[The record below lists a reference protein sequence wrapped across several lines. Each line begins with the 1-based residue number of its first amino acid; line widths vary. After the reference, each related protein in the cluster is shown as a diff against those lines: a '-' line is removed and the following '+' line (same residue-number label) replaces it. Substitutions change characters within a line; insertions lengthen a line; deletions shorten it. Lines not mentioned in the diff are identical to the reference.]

1 MNNNYK
7 WETVGKCKF
16 YTDGTTC
23 TDIEVM
29 DDAKEISFI
38 YPKIIISRERCQK
51 VFSNIETLLIG
62 RNVISIVIPNKM
74 FPNVKRVQ
82 SKSSN
87 FLDGKYLI
95 ERAGRKL
102 LNAFGQS
109 EDAEIDFTR
118 FRRIGNYAFEGCK
131 AKVAAGIYEMRI
143 LAIQDAAFVG
153 SGFLDKPF
161 IGGIKCLGPFII
173 DIDETADEIILP
185 KSDVYFCVP
194 KIQKKCVRVPNI
206 NVFATVRKS
215 PKKVIIEDENIR
227 YDDDLMY
234 KLSNKYIEELESRVS
249 RYKTV
254 DGIGNYAFEG
264 CKAKSAAGLDEMRIA
279 MVQEAAFVNS
289 GFLDQP
295 FVGGIKCL
303 GPFIIDID
311 ETADEI
317 VLPKSDVS
325 FCVKKRPK
333 KAVRVPNLNAV
344 AALRVLPKKVIIE
357 DEKINYDDALL
368 YKLYSQDIEEIESH
382 ISRYK
387 TVDGIVY
394 SADMKTLILCPQGK
408 TGEVIIPD
416 GVVRIRKS
424 AFSNSKIKKVIFPD
438 TMQTIGDEAFYAC
451 EKLKEIDFGH
461 GITRIGENGNQH
473 MFSGCA
479 FKKITFPPQI
489 KEIGISAFS
498 LCRELEEVIFNEG
511 LEVIQKEAFQNCQN
525 LLEINLPASIKKV
538 GMDAFVCNA
547 RRDKIQDMNIN
558 MTTIPE
564 GLALAIIRPGNI
576 HRTRCINVHID
587 NQDGIFNFVL
597 PCSIS
602 ATASVYGAYSNIV
615 NVFNQMAYRGHDKK
629 LWNLKCLETAYLH
642 ASYPRYVYVVAYK
655 TYRKTKNKY
664 TKEFLYH
671 WYLYLCW
678 EVCLREMCWW
688 HISL

>member
-109 EDAEIDFTR
+109 EDTEIDFTR

-194 KIQKKCVRVPNI
+194 KIQKKCVRVSNI
-206 NVFATVRKS
+206 NVFAAMGKS

-234 KLSNKYIEELESRVS
+234 KLSNRYIEELESRVS

-254 DGIGNYAFEG
+254 DGI
-264 CKAKSAAGLDEMRIA
+264 L
-279 MVQEAAFVNS
+279 
-289 GFLDQP
+289 
-295 FVGGIKCL
+295 
-303 GPFIIDID
+303 
-311 ETADEI
+311 
-317 VLPKSDVS
+317 
-325 FCVKKRPK
+325 
-333 KAVRVPNLNAV
+333 
-344 AALRVLPKKVIIE
+344 
-357 DEKINYDDALL
+357 
-368 YKLYSQDIEEIESH
+368 
-382 ISRYK
+382 
-387 TVDGIVY
+387 Y
-394 SADMKTLILCPQGK
+394 SADMKTLILCPAGK
-408 TGEVIIPD
+408 TGEVTIPD
-416 GVVRIRKS
+416 GVERIRKQ
-424 AFSNSKIKKVIFPD
+424 AFFGSKISKVVFPD
-438 TMQTIGDEAFYAC
+438 SLVRLQNEAFYGC
-451 EKLKEIDFGH
+451 ENLKEIDFGN
-461 GITRIGENGNQH
+461 GIEQIGGAENKH
-473 MFSGCA
+473 IFSGCPVE
-479 FKKITFPPQI
+479 KLIFPPQV
-489 KEIGISAFS
+489 KEIGISAFYS
-498 LCRELEEVIFNEG
+498 CGELKEIIFEEG
-511 LEVIQKEAFQNCQN
+511 LKYIREGAFKNCPKLTEV
-525 LLEINLPASIKKV
+525 NLPESIKNV
-538 GMDAFVCNA
+538 GLDAFVCEIA
-547 RRDKIQDMNIN
+547 REKIQDININ
-558 MTTIPE
+558 LTTIPK
-564 GLALAIIRPGNI
+564 GLGRAIIHPGSMQ
-576 HRTRCINVHID
+576 TPRCVNVHVPNKNETFD
-587 NQDGIFNFVL
+587 FVI
-597 PCSIS
+597 PDCVS
-602 ATASVYGAYSNIV
+602 ATTNGYSEIVTGFNLMASDPEYCKKFHHLKWLNTAFMYASNSR
-615 NVFNQMAYRGHDKK
+615 FK
-629 LWNLKCLETAYLH
+629 
-642 ASYPRYVYVVAYK
+642 YVCAYK
-655 TYRKTKNKY
+655 TYKRTKNELA
-664 TKEFLYH
+664 KEYLIDYQKMAADAIALELTEKDFVDFLRLEFINLGYDEDIVKRLQEQN
-671 WYLYLCW
+671 WTAALAYMLN
-678 EVCLREMCWW
+678 EEKEKDSTGNTFV
-688 HISL
+688 I

>member
-206 NVFATVRKS
+206 NVFAAMRKS

-234 KLSNKYIEELESRVS
+234 KLSNRYIEELESRVS

-254 DGIGNYAFEG
+254 DGI
-264 CKAKSAAGLDEMRIA
+264 L
-279 MVQEAAFVNS
+279 
-289 GFLDQP
+289 
-295 FVGGIKCL
+295 
-303 GPFIIDID
+303 
-311 ETADEI
+311 
-317 VLPKSDVS
+317 
-325 FCVKKRPK
+325 
-333 KAVRVPNLNAV
+333 
-344 AALRVLPKKVIIE
+344 
-357 DEKINYDDALL
+357 
-368 YKLYSQDIEEIESH
+368 
-382 ISRYK
+382 
-387 TVDGIVY
+387 Y
-394 SADMKTLILCPQGK
+394 SADMKTLILCPAGK
-408 TGEVIIPD
+408 TGEVTIPD
-416 GVVRIRKS
+416 GVERIRKQ
-424 AFSNSKIKKVIFPD
+424 AFFGSKISKVVFPD
-438 TMQTIGDEAFYAC
+438 SLVRLQNEAFYGC
-451 EKLKEIDFGH
+451 ENLKEIDFGN
-461 GITRIGENGNQH
+461 GIEQIGGAENKH
-473 MFSGCA
+473 IFSGCPVE
-479 FKKITFPPQI
+479 KLIFPPQV
-489 KEIGISAFS
+489 KEIGISAFYS
-498 LCRELEEVIFNEG
+498 CGELKEIIFEEG
-511 LEVIQKEAFQNCQN
+511 LKYIREGAFKNCPKLTEV
-525 LLEINLPASIKKV
+525 NLPESIKNV
-538 GMDAFVCNA
+538 GLDAFVCEIA
-547 RRDKIQDMNIN
+547 REKIQDININ
-558 MTTIPE
+558 LTTIPK
-564 GLALAIIRPGNI
+564 GLGRAIIHPGSMQ
-576 HRTRCINVHID
+576 TPRCVNVHID
-587 NQDGIFNFVL
+587 NRNGIFDFVL
-597 PCSIS
+597 PCSV
-602 ATASVYGAYSNIV
+602 SVIVGARTNIII
-615 NVFNQMAYRGHDKK
+615 NQMADCKYAKK
-629 LWNLKCLETAYLH
+629 LSGLRYLETAYMN
-642 ASYPRYVYVVAYK
+642 ASNSMYKYAVAYK
-655 TYRKTKNKY
+655 TYKKAKNKC
-664 TKEFLYH
+664 TKEFLLDNQKHVAKAIILEMEEKDFADFVKFDFINLKYD
-671 WYLYLCW
+671 
-678 EVCLREMCWW
+678 EDIVKCLEERNWTAALAYMLKEGKGRPEDALV
-688 HISL
+688 I

>member
-206 NVFATVRKS
+206 NVFAAMGKS

-234 KLSNKYIEELESRVS
+234 KLSNRYIEELESRVS

-254 DGIGNYAFEG
+254 DGI
-264 CKAKSAAGLDEMRIA
+264 L
-279 MVQEAAFVNS
+279 
-289 GFLDQP
+289 
-295 FVGGIKCL
+295 
-303 GPFIIDID
+303 
-311 ETADEI
+311 
-317 VLPKSDVS
+317 
-325 FCVKKRPK
+325 
-333 KAVRVPNLNAV
+333 
-344 AALRVLPKKVIIE
+344 
-357 DEKINYDDALL
+357 
-368 YKLYSQDIEEIESH
+368 
-382 ISRYK
+382 
-387 TVDGIVY
+387 Y
-394 SADMKTLILCPQGK
+394 SADMKTLILCPAGK
-408 TGEVIIPD
+408 TGEVTIPD
-416 GVVRIRKS
+416 GVERIRKQ
-424 AFSNSKIKKVIFPD
+424 AFFGSKISKVVFPD
-438 TMQTIGDEAFYAC
+438 SLVRLQNEAFYGC
-451 EKLKEIDFGH
+451 ENLKEIDFGN
-461 GITRIGENGNQH
+461 GIEQIGGAENKH
-473 MFSGCA
+473 IFSGCPVE
-479 FKKITFPPQI
+479 KLIFPPQV
-489 KEIGISAFS
+489 KEIGISAFYS
-498 LCRELEEVIFNEG
+498 CGELKEIIFEEG
-511 LEVIQKEAFQNCQN
+511 LKYIREGAFKNCPKLTEV
-525 LLEINLPASIKKV
+525 NLPESIKNI
-538 GMDAFVCNA
+538 GLDAFVCEIA
-547 RRDKIQDMNIN
+547 REKIQDININ
-558 MTTIPE
+558 LTTIPK
-564 GLALAIIRPGNI
+564 GLGRAIIHPGSMQ
-576 HRTRCINVHID
+576 TPRCVNVHVPNKNETFD
-587 NQDGIFNFVL
+587 FVI
-597 PCSIS
+597 PDCVS
-602 ATASVYGAYSNIV
+602 ATTNGYSEIVTGFNLMASDPEYCKKFHHLKWLNTAFMYASNSR
-615 NVFNQMAYRGHDKK
+615 FK
-629 LWNLKCLETAYLH
+629 
-642 ASYPRYVYVVAYK
+642 YVCAYK
-655 TYRKTKNKY
+655 TYKRTKNELA
-664 TKEFLYH
+664 KEYLIDYQKMAADAIALELTEKDFVDFLRLEFINLGYDEDIVKRLQEQN
-671 WYLYLCW
+671 WTAALAYMLN
-678 EVCLREMCWW
+678 EEKEKDSTGNTFV
-688 HISL
+688 I

>member
-206 NVFATVRKS
+206 NVFAAMGKS

-234 KLSNKYIEELESRVS
+234 KLSNRYIEELESRVS

-254 DGIGNYAFEG
+254 DGI
-264 CKAKSAAGLDEMRIA
+264 L
-279 MVQEAAFVNS
+279 
-289 GFLDQP
+289 
-295 FVGGIKCL
+295 
-303 GPFIIDID
+303 
-311 ETADEI
+311 
-317 VLPKSDVS
+317 
-325 FCVKKRPK
+325 
-333 KAVRVPNLNAV
+333 
-344 AALRVLPKKVIIE
+344 
-357 DEKINYDDALL
+357 
-368 YKLYSQDIEEIESH
+368 
-382 ISRYK
+382 
-387 TVDGIVY
+387 Y
-394 SADMKTLILCPQGK
+394 SADMKTLILCPAGK
-408 TGEVIIPD
+408 TGEVTIPD
-416 GVVRIRKS
+416 GVERIRKQ
-424 AFSNSKIKKVIFPD
+424 AFFGSKISKVVFPD
-438 TMQTIGDEAFYAC
+438 SLVRLQNEAFYGC
-451 EKLKEIDFGH
+451 ENLKEIDFGN
-461 GITRIGENGNQH
+461 GIEQIGGAENKH
-473 MFSGCA
+473 IFSGCPVE
-479 FKKITFPPQI
+479 KLIFPPQV
-489 KEIGISAFS
+489 KEIGISAFYS
-498 LCRELEEVIFNEG
+498 CGELKEIIFEEG
-511 LEVIQKEAFQNCQN
+511 LKYIREGAFKNCPKLTEV
-525 LLEINLPASIKKV
+525 NLPESIKNV
-538 GMDAFVCNA
+538 GLDAFVCEIA
-547 RRDKIQDMNIN
+547 REKIQDININ
-558 MTTIPE
+558 LTTIPK
-564 GLALAIIRPGNI
+564 GLGRAIIHSGSMQTP
-576 HRTRCINVHID
+576 RCVNVHVPNKNETFD
-587 NQDGIFNFVL
+587 FVI
-597 PCSIS
+597 PDCVS
-602 ATASVYGAYSNIV
+602 ATTNGYSEIVTGFNLMASDPEYCKKFHHLKWLNTAFMYASNSR
-615 NVFNQMAYRGHDKK
+615 FK
-629 LWNLKCLETAYLH
+629 
-642 ASYPRYVYVVAYK
+642 YVCAYK
-655 TYRKTKNKY
+655 TYKRTKNELA
-664 TKEFLYH
+664 KEYLIDYQKMAADAIALELTEKDFVDFLRLEFINLGYDEDIVKRLQEQN
-671 WYLYLCW
+671 WTAALAYMLN
-678 EVCLREMCWW
+678 EEKEKDSTGNTFV
-688 HISL
+688 I

>member
-206 NVFATVRKS
+206 NVFAAMRKS

-234 KLSNKYIEELESRVS
+234 KLSNRYIEELESRVS

-254 DGIGNYAFEG
+254 DGI
-264 CKAKSAAGLDEMRIA
+264 L
-279 MVQEAAFVNS
+279 
-289 GFLDQP
+289 
-295 FVGGIKCL
+295 
-303 GPFIIDID
+303 
-311 ETADEI
+311 
-317 VLPKSDVS
+317 
-325 FCVKKRPK
+325 
-333 KAVRVPNLNAV
+333 
-344 AALRVLPKKVIIE
+344 
-357 DEKINYDDALL
+357 
-368 YKLYSQDIEEIESH
+368 
-382 ISRYK
+382 
-387 TVDGIVY
+387 Y
-394 SADMKTLILCPQGK
+394 SADMKTLILCPAGK
-408 TGEVIIPD
+408 TGEVTIPD
-416 GVVRIRKS
+416 GVERIRKQ
-424 AFSNSKIKKVIFPD
+424 AFFGSKISKVVFPD
-438 TMQTIGDEAFYAC
+438 SLVRLQNEAFYGC
-451 EKLKEIDFGH
+451 ENLKEIDFGN
-461 GITRIGENGNQH
+461 GIEQIGGAENKH
-473 MFSGCA
+473 IFSGCPVE
-479 FKKITFPPQI
+479 KLIFPPQV
-489 KEIGISAFS
+489 KEIGISAFYS
-498 LCRELEEVIFNEG
+498 CGELKEIIFEEG
-511 LEVIQKEAFQNCQN
+511 LKYIREGAFKNCPKLTEV
-525 LLEINLPASIKKV
+525 NLPESIKNV
-538 GMDAFVCNA
+538 GLDAFVCEIA
-547 RRDKIQDMNIN
+547 REKIQDININ
-558 MTTIPE
+558 LTTIPK
-564 GLALAIIRPGNI
+564 GLGRAIIHPGSMQ
-576 HRTRCINVHID
+576 TPRCVNVHVPNKNETFD
-587 NQDGIFNFVL
+587 FVI
-597 PCSIS
+597 PDCVS
-602 ATASVYGAYSNIV
+602 ATTNGYSEIVIGFNLMASDPEYCKKFHHLKWLNTAFMYASNSR
-615 NVFNQMAYRGHDKK
+615 FK
-629 LWNLKCLETAYLH
+629 
-642 ASYPRYVYVVAYK
+642 YVCAYK
-655 TYRKTKNKY
+655 TYKRTKNELA
-664 TKEFLYH
+664 KEYLIDYQKMAADAIALELTEKDFVDFLRLEFINLGYDEDIVKRLQEQN
-671 WYLYLCW
+671 WTAALAYMLN
-678 EVCLREMCWW
+678 EEKEKDSTGNTFV
-688 HISL
+688 I

>member
-95 ERAGRKL
+95 KRAGRKL

-206 NVFATVRKS
+206 NVFAAMGKS

-234 KLSNKYIEELESRVS
+234 KLSNRYIEELESRVS

-254 DGIGNYAFEG
+254 DGI
-264 CKAKSAAGLDEMRIA
+264 L
-279 MVQEAAFVNS
+279 
-289 GFLDQP
+289 
-295 FVGGIKCL
+295 
-303 GPFIIDID
+303 
-311 ETADEI
+311 
-317 VLPKSDVS
+317 
-325 FCVKKRPK
+325 
-333 KAVRVPNLNAV
+333 
-344 AALRVLPKKVIIE
+344 
-357 DEKINYDDALL
+357 
-368 YKLYSQDIEEIESH
+368 
-382 ISRYK
+382 
-387 TVDGIVY
+387 Y
-394 SADMKTLILCPQGK
+394 SADMKTLILCPAGK
-408 TGEVIIPD
+408 TGEVTIPD
-416 GVVRIRKS
+416 GVERIRKQ
-424 AFSNSKIKKVIFPD
+424 AFFGSKISKVVFPD
-438 TMQTIGDEAFYAC
+438 SLVRLQNEAFYGC
-451 EKLKEIDFGH
+451 ENLKEIDFGN
-461 GITRIGENGNQH
+461 GIEQIGGAENKH
-473 MFSGCA
+473 IFSGCPVE
-479 FKKITFPPQI
+479 KLIFPPQV
-489 KEIGISAFS
+489 KEIGISAFYS
-498 LCRELEEVIFNEG
+498 CGELKEIIFEEG
-511 LEVIQKEAFQNCQN
+511 LKYIREGAFKNCPKLTEV
-525 LLEINLPASIKKV
+525 NLPESIKNV
-538 GMDAFVCNA
+538 GLDAFVCEIA
-547 RRDKIQDMNIN
+547 REKIQDININ
-558 MTTIPE
+558 LTTIPK
-564 GLALAIIRPGNI
+564 GLGRAIIHPGSMQ
-576 HRTRCINVHID
+576 TPRCVNVHVPNKNETFD
-587 NQDGIFNFVL
+587 FVI
-597 PCSIS
+597 PDCVS
-602 ATASVYGAYSNIV
+602 ATTNGYSEIVTGFNIMASDPEYCKKFHHLKWLNTAFMYASNSR
-615 NVFNQMAYRGHDKK
+615 FK
-629 LWNLKCLETAYLH
+629 
-642 ASYPRYVYVVAYK
+642 YVCAYK
-655 TYRKTKNKY
+655 TYKRTKNELA
-664 TKEFLYH
+664 KEYLIDYQKMAADAIALELTEKDFVDFLRLEFINLGYDEDIVKRLQEQN
-671 WYLYLCW
+671 WTAALAYMLN
-678 EVCLREMCWW
+678 EEKEKDSTGNTFV
-688 HISL
+688 I

>member
-206 NVFATVRKS
+206 NVFAAMGKS

-234 KLSNKYIEELESRVS
+234 KLSNRYIEELESRVS

-254 DGIGNYAFEG
+254 DGI
-264 CKAKSAAGLDEMRIA
+264 L
-279 MVQEAAFVNS
+279 
-289 GFLDQP
+289 
-295 FVGGIKCL
+295 
-303 GPFIIDID
+303 
-311 ETADEI
+311 
-317 VLPKSDVS
+317 
-325 FCVKKRPK
+325 
-333 KAVRVPNLNAV
+333 
-344 AALRVLPKKVIIE
+344 
-357 DEKINYDDALL
+357 
-368 YKLYSQDIEEIESH
+368 
-382 ISRYK
+382 
-387 TVDGIVY
+387 Y
-394 SADMKTLILCPQGK
+394 SADMKTLILCPAGK
-408 TGEVIIPD
+408 TGEVTIPD
-416 GVVRIRKS
+416 GVERIRKQ
-424 AFSNSKIKKVIFPD
+424 AFFGSKISKVVFPD
-438 TMQTIGDEAFYAC
+438 SLVRLQNEAFYGC
-451 EKLKEIDFGH
+451 ENLKEIDFGN
-461 GITRIGENGNQH
+461 GIEQIGGAENKH
-473 MFSGCA
+473 IFSGCPVE
-479 FKKITFPPQI
+479 KLIFPPQV
-489 KEIGISAFS
+489 KEIGISAFYS
-498 LCRELEEVIFNEG
+498 CGELKEIIFEEG
-511 LEVIQKEAFQNCQN
+511 LKYIREGAFKNCPKLTEV
-525 LLEINLPASIKKV
+525 NLPESIKNV
-538 GMDAFVCNA
+538 GLDAFVCEIA
-547 RRDKIQDMNIN
+547 REKIQDININ
-558 MTTIPE
+558 LTTIPK
-564 GLALAIIRPGNI
+564 GLGRAIIHPGSMQ
-576 HRTRCINVHID
+576 TPRCVNVHVPNKNETFD
-587 NQDGIFNFVL
+587 FVI
-597 PCSIS
+597 PDCVS
-602 ATASVYGAYSNIV
+602 ATTNGYSEIVTGFNLLASDPEYCKRFHHLKWLHTAFMYASNSR
-615 NVFNQMAYRGHDKK
+615 FK
-629 LWNLKCLETAYLH
+629 
-642 ASYPRYVYVVAYK
+642 YVCAYK
-655 TYRKTKNKY
+655 TYKRTKNELA
-664 TKEFLYH
+664 KEYLIDYQKMAADAIALELTEKDFVDFLRLEFINLGYDEDIVKRLQEQN
-671 WYLYLCW
+671 WTAALAYMLN
-678 EVCLREMCWW
+678 EEKEKDSTGNTFV
-688 HISL
+688 I

>member
-206 NVFATVRKS
+206 NVFAAMGKS

-227 YDDDLMY
+227 YDDGLMY
-234 KLSNKYIEELESRVS
+234 KLSNRYIEELESRVS

-254 DGIGNYAFEG
+254 DGI
-264 CKAKSAAGLDEMRIA
+264 L
-279 MVQEAAFVNS
+279 
-289 GFLDQP
+289 
-295 FVGGIKCL
+295 
-303 GPFIIDID
+303 
-311 ETADEI
+311 
-317 VLPKSDVS
+317 
-325 FCVKKRPK
+325 
-333 KAVRVPNLNAV
+333 
-344 AALRVLPKKVIIE
+344 
-357 DEKINYDDALL
+357 
-368 YKLYSQDIEEIESH
+368 
-382 ISRYK
+382 
-387 TVDGIVY
+387 Y
-394 SADMKTLILCPQGK
+394 SADMKTLILCPAGK
-408 TGEVIIPD
+408 TGEVTIPD
-416 GVVRIRKS
+416 GVERIRKQ
-424 AFSNSKIKKVIFPD
+424 AFFGSKISKVVFPD
-438 TMQTIGDEAFYAC
+438 SLVRLQNEAFYGC
-451 EKLKEIDFGH
+451 ENLKEIDFGN
-461 GITRIGENGNQH
+461 GIEQIGGAENKH
-473 MFSGCA
+473 IFSGCPVE
-479 FKKITFPPQI
+479 KLIFPPQV
-489 KEIGISAFS
+489 KEIGISAFYS
-498 LCRELEEVIFNEG
+498 CGELKEIIFEEG
-511 LEVIQKEAFQNCQN
+511 LKYIREGAFKNCPKLTEV
-525 LLEINLPASIKKV
+525 NLPESIKNV
-538 GMDAFVCNA
+538 GLDAFVCEIA
-547 RRDKIQDMNIN
+547 REKIQDININ
-558 MTTIPE
+558 LTTIPK
-564 GLALAIIRPGNI
+564 GLGRAIIHPGSMQ
-576 HRTRCINVHID
+576 TPRCVNVHVPNKNETFD
-587 NQDGIFNFVL
+587 FVI
-597 PCSIS
+597 PDCVS
-602 ATASVYGAYSNIV
+602 ATTNGYSEIVTGFNLMASDPEYCKKFHHLKWLNTAFMYASNSR
-615 NVFNQMAYRGHDKK
+615 FK
-629 LWNLKCLETAYLH
+629 
-642 ASYPRYVYVVAYK
+642 YVCAYK
-655 TYRKTKNKY
+655 TYKRTKNELA
-664 TKEFLYH
+664 KEYLIDYQKMAADAIALELTEKDFVDFLRLEFINLGYDEDIVKRLQEQN
-671 WYLYLCW
+671 WTAALAYMLN
-678 EVCLREMCWW
+678 EEKEKDSTGNTFV
-688 HISL
+688 I

>member
-206 NVFATVRKS
+206 NVFAAMGKS

-234 KLSNKYIEELESRVS
+234 KLSNRYIEELESRVS

-254 DGIGNYAFEG
+254 DGI
-264 CKAKSAAGLDEMRIA
+264 L
-279 MVQEAAFVNS
+279 
-289 GFLDQP
+289 
-295 FVGGIKCL
+295 
-303 GPFIIDID
+303 
-311 ETADEI
+311 
-317 VLPKSDVS
+317 
-325 FCVKKRPK
+325 
-333 KAVRVPNLNAV
+333 
-344 AALRVLPKKVIIE
+344 
-357 DEKINYDDALL
+357 
-368 YKLYSQDIEEIESH
+368 
-382 ISRYK
+382 
-387 TVDGIVY
+387 Y
-394 SADMKTLILCPQGK
+394 SADMKTLILCPAGK
-408 TGEVIIPD
+408 TGEVTIPD
-416 GVVRIRKS
+416 GVERIRKQ
-424 AFSNSKIKKVIFPD
+424 AFFGSKISKVVFPD
-438 TMQTIGDEAFYAC
+438 SLVRLQNEAFYGC
-451 EKLKEIDFGH
+451 ENLKEIDFGN
-461 GITRIGENGNQH
+461 GIEQIGGAENKH
-473 MFSGCA
+473 IFSGCPVE
-479 FKKITFPPQI
+479 KLIFPPQV
-489 KEIGISAFS
+489 KEIGISAFYS
-498 LCRELEEVIFNEG
+498 CGELKEIIFEEG
-511 LEVIQKEAFQNCQN
+511 LKYIREGAFKNCPKLTEV
-525 LLEINLPASIKKV
+525 NLPESIKNV
-538 GMDAFVCNA
+538 GLDAFVCEIA
-547 RRDKIQDMNIN
+547 REEIQDININ
-558 MTTIPE
+558 LTTIPE
-564 GLALAIIRPGNI
+564 GLGHAIIRPGNMQ
-576 HRTRCINVHID
+576 TPRCVNVHVYNKNETFD
-587 NQDGIFNFVL
+587 FVI
-597 PCSIS
+597 PDCVS
-602 ATASVYGAYSNIV
+602 ATTNGYSEIVTGFNLMASDPEYCKKFHHLKWLNTAFMYASNSR
-615 NVFNQMAYRGHDKK
+615 FKYA
-629 LWNLKCLETAYLH
+629 C
-642 ASYPRYVYVVAYK
+642 AYK
-655 TYRKTKNKY
+655 TYKRTKNELAKEYLIDYQKMAADAIALELTEKDFVDFLKLEFISLEYDEGIVKRLQEKNWNIALAYMLEEGKGKTKDA
-664 TKEFLYH
+664 L
-671 WYLYLCW
+671 
-678 EVCLREMCWW
+678 V
-688 HISL
+688 I

>member
-206 NVFATVRKS
+206 NVFAAMRKS

-234 KLSNKYIEELESRVS
+234 KLSNRYIEELESRVS

-254 DGIGNYAFEG
+254 DGI
-264 CKAKSAAGLDEMRIA
+264 L
-279 MVQEAAFVNS
+279 
-289 GFLDQP
+289 
-295 FVGGIKCL
+295 
-303 GPFIIDID
+303 
-311 ETADEI
+311 
-317 VLPKSDVS
+317 
-325 FCVKKRPK
+325 
-333 KAVRVPNLNAV
+333 
-344 AALRVLPKKVIIE
+344 
-357 DEKINYDDALL
+357 
-368 YKLYSQDIEEIESH
+368 
-382 ISRYK
+382 
-387 TVDGIVY
+387 Y
-394 SADMKTLILCPQGK
+394 SADMKTLILCPAGK
-408 TGEVIIPD
+408 TGEVTIPD
-416 GVVRIRKS
+416 GVERIRKQ
-424 AFSNSKIKKVIFPD
+424 AFFGSKISKVVFPD
-438 TMQTIGDEAFYAC
+438 SLVRLQNEAFYGC
-451 EKLKEIDFGH
+451 ENLKEIDFGN
-461 GITRIGENGNQH
+461 GIEQIGGAENKH
-473 MFSGCA
+473 IFSGCPVE
-479 FKKITFPPQI
+479 KLIFPPQV
-489 KEIGISAFS
+489 KEIGISAFYS
-498 LCRELEEVIFNEG
+498 CGELKEIIFEEG
-511 LEVIQKEAFQNCQN
+511 LKYIREGAFKNCPKLTEV
-525 LLEINLPASIKKV
+525 NLPESIKNV
-538 GMDAFVCNA
+538 GLDAFVCEIA
-547 RRDKIQDMNIN
+547 REKIQDININ
-558 MTTIPE
+558 LTTIPK
-564 GLALAIIRPGNI
+564 GLGRAIIHPGSMQ
-576 HRTRCINVHID
+576 TPRCVNVHVPNKNETFD
-587 NQDGIFNFVL
+587 FVI
-597 PCSIS
+597 PDCVS
-602 ATASVYGAYSNIV
+602 ATTNGYSEIVTGFNLMASDPEYC
-615 NVFNQMAYRGHDKK
+615 KK
-629 LWNLKCLETAYLH
+629 FHHLKWLNTAFMY
-642 ASYPRYVYVVAYK
+642 AANSRFKYVCAYK
-655 TYRKTKNKY
+655 TYKRTKNELA
-664 TKEFLYH
+664 KEYLIDYQKMAADAIALELTEKDFVDFLRLEFINLGYDEDIVKRLQEQN
-671 WYLYLCW
+671 WTAALAYMLN
-678 EVCLREMCWW
+678 EEKEKDSTGNTFV
-688 HISL
+688 I

>member
-7 WETVGKCKF
+7 WEIVGKCKF

-206 NVFATVRKS
+206 NVFAAMGKS

-234 KLSNKYIEELESRVS
+234 KLSNRYIEELESRVS

-254 DGIGNYAFEG
+254 DGI
-264 CKAKSAAGLDEMRIA
+264 L
-279 MVQEAAFVNS
+279 
-289 GFLDQP
+289 
-295 FVGGIKCL
+295 
-303 GPFIIDID
+303 
-311 ETADEI
+311 
-317 VLPKSDVS
+317 
-325 FCVKKRPK
+325 
-333 KAVRVPNLNAV
+333 
-344 AALRVLPKKVIIE
+344 
-357 DEKINYDDALL
+357 
-368 YKLYSQDIEEIESH
+368 
-382 ISRYK
+382 
-387 TVDGIVY
+387 Y
-394 SADMKTLILCPQGK
+394 SADMKTLILCPAGK
-408 TGEVIIPD
+408 TGEVTIPD
-416 GVVRIRKS
+416 GVERIRKQ
-424 AFSNSKIKKVIFPD
+424 AFFGSKISKVVFPD
-438 TMQTIGDEAFYAC
+438 SLVRLQNEAFYGC
-451 EKLKEIDFGH
+451 ENLKEIDFGN
-461 GITRIGENGNQH
+461 GIEQIGGAENKH
-473 MFSGCA
+473 IFSGCPVE
-479 FKKITFPPQI
+479 KLIFPPQV
-489 KEIGISAFS
+489 KEIGISAFYS
-498 LCRELEEVIFNEG
+498 CGELKEIIFEEG
-511 LEVIQKEAFQNCQN
+511 LKYIREGAFKNCPKLTEV
-525 LLEINLPASIKKV
+525 NLPESIKNV
-538 GMDAFVCNA
+538 GLDAFVCEIA
-547 RRDKIQDMNIN
+547 REKIQDININ
-558 MTTIPE
+558 LTTIPK
-564 GLALAIIRPGNI
+564 GLGRAIIHPGSMQ
-576 HRTRCINVHID
+576 TPRCVNVHVPNKNETFD
-587 NQDGIFNFVL
+587 FVI
-597 PCSIS
+597 PDCVS
-602 ATASVYGAYSNIV
+602 ATTNGYSEIVIGFNLMASDPEYCKKFHHLKWLNTAFMYASNSR
-615 NVFNQMAYRGHDKK
+615 FK
-629 LWNLKCLETAYLH
+629 
-642 ASYPRYVYVVAYK
+642 YVCAYK
-655 TYRKTKNKY
+655 TYKRTKNELA
-664 TKEFLYH
+664 KEYLIDYQKMAADAIALELTEKDFVDFLRLEFINLGYDEDIVKRLQEQN
-671 WYLYLCW
+671 WTAALAYMLN
-678 EVCLREMCWW
+678 EEKEKDSTGNTFV
-688 HISL
+688 I

>member
-102 LNAFGQS
+102 LNAFWQS

-206 NVFATVRKS
+206 NVFAAMGKS

-234 KLSNKYIEELESRVS
+234 KLSNRYIEELESRVS

-254 DGIGNYAFEG
+254 DGI
-264 CKAKSAAGLDEMRIA
+264 L
-279 MVQEAAFVNS
+279 
-289 GFLDQP
+289 
-295 FVGGIKCL
+295 
-303 GPFIIDID
+303 
-311 ETADEI
+311 
-317 VLPKSDVS
+317 
-325 FCVKKRPK
+325 
-333 KAVRVPNLNAV
+333 
-344 AALRVLPKKVIIE
+344 
-357 DEKINYDDALL
+357 
-368 YKLYSQDIEEIESH
+368 
-382 ISRYK
+382 
-387 TVDGIVY
+387 Y
-394 SADMKTLILCPQGK
+394 SADMKTLILCPAGK
-408 TGEVIIPD
+408 TGEVTIPD
-416 GVVRIRKS
+416 GVERIRKQ
-424 AFSNSKIKKVIFPD
+424 AFFGSKISKVVFPD
-438 TMQTIGDEAFYAC
+438 SLVRLQNEAFYGC
-451 EKLKEIDFGH
+451 ENLKEIDFGN
-461 GITRIGENGNQH
+461 GIEQIGGAENKH
-473 MFSGCA
+473 IFSGCPVE
-479 FKKITFPPQI
+479 KLIFPPQV
-489 KEIGISAFS
+489 KEIGISAFYS
-498 LCRELEEVIFNEG
+498 CGELKEIIFEEG
-511 LEVIQKEAFQNCQN
+511 LKYIREGAFKNCPKLTEV
-525 LLEINLPASIKKV
+525 NLPESIKNV
-538 GMDAFVCNA
+538 GLDAFVCEIA
-547 RRDKIQDMNIN
+547 REKIQDININ
-558 MTTIPE
+558 LTTIPK
-564 GLALAIIRPGNI
+564 GLGRAIIHPGSMQ
-576 HRTRCINVHID
+576 TPRCVNVHVPNKNETFD
-587 NQDGIFNFVL
+587 FVI
-597 PCSIS
+597 PDCVS
-602 ATASVYGAYSNIV
+602 ATTNGYSEIVTGFNLMASDPEYCKKFHHLKWLNTAFMYASNSR
-615 NVFNQMAYRGHDKK
+615 FK
-629 LWNLKCLETAYLH
+629 
-642 ASYPRYVYVVAYK
+642 YVCAYK
-655 TYRKTKNKY
+655 TYKRTKNELA
-664 TKEFLYH
+664 KEYLIDYQKMAADAIALELTEKDFVDFLRLEFINLGYDEDIVKRLQEQN
-671 WYLYLCW
+671 WTAALAYMLN
-678 EVCLREMCWW
+678 EEKEKDSTGNTFV
-688 HISL
+688 I

>member
-143 LAIQDAAFVG
+143 LTIQDAAFVG

-206 NVFATVRKS
+206 NVFAAMGKS

-234 KLSNKYIEELESRVS
+234 KLSNRYIEELESRVS

-254 DGIGNYAFEG
+254 DGI
-264 CKAKSAAGLDEMRIA
+264 L
-279 MVQEAAFVNS
+279 
-289 GFLDQP
+289 
-295 FVGGIKCL
+295 
-303 GPFIIDID
+303 
-311 ETADEI
+311 
-317 VLPKSDVS
+317 
-325 FCVKKRPK
+325 
-333 KAVRVPNLNAV
+333 
-344 AALRVLPKKVIIE
+344 
-357 DEKINYDDALL
+357 
-368 YKLYSQDIEEIESH
+368 
-382 ISRYK
+382 
-387 TVDGIVY
+387 Y
-394 SADMKTLILCPQGK
+394 SADMKTLILCPAGK
-408 TGEVIIPD
+408 TGEVTIPD
-416 GVVRIRKS
+416 GVERIRKQ
-424 AFSNSKIKKVIFPD
+424 AFFGSKISKVVFPD
-438 TMQTIGDEAFYAC
+438 SLVRLQNEAFYGC
-451 EKLKEIDFGH
+451 ENLKEIDFGN
-461 GITRIGENGNQH
+461 GIEQIGGAENKH
-473 MFSGCA
+473 IFSGCPVE
-479 FKKITFPPQI
+479 KLIFPPQV
-489 KEIGISAFS
+489 KEIGISAFYS
-498 LCRELEEVIFNEG
+498 CGELKEIIFEEG
-511 LEVIQKEAFQNCQN
+511 LKYIREGAFKNCPKLTEV
-525 LLEINLPASIKKV
+525 NLPESIKNV
-538 GMDAFVCNA
+538 GLDAFVCEIA
-547 RRDKIQDMNIN
+547 REKIQDININ
-558 MTTIPE
+558 LTTIPK
-564 GLALAIIRPGNI
+564 GLGRAIIHPGSMQ
-576 HRTRCINVHID
+576 TPRCVNVHVHNKNETFD
-587 NQDGIFNFVL
+587 FVI
-597 PCSIS
+597 PDCVS
-602 ATASVYGAYSNIV
+602 ATTNGYSEIVTGFNLMASDPEYFKKFHHLKWLNTAFMYASNSR
-615 NVFNQMAYRGHDKK
+615 FK
-629 LWNLKCLETAYLH
+629 
-642 ASYPRYVYVVAYK
+642 YVCAYK
-655 TYRKTKNKY
+655 TYKRTKNELA
-664 TKEFLYH
+664 KEYLIDYQKMAADAIALELTEKDFVDFLRLEFINLVYDEDIVKRLQEQN
-671 WYLYLCW
+671 WTAALAYMLN
-678 EVCLREMCWW
+678 EEKEKDSTGNTFV
-688 HISL
+688 I

>member
-206 NVFATVRKS
+206 NVFAAMGKS

-234 KLSNKYIEELESRVS
+234 KLSNRYIEELESRVS

-254 DGIGNYAFEG
+254 DGI
-264 CKAKSAAGLDEMRIA
+264 L
-279 MVQEAAFVNS
+279 
-289 GFLDQP
+289 
-295 FVGGIKCL
+295 
-303 GPFIIDID
+303 
-311 ETADEI
+311 
-317 VLPKSDVS
+317 
-325 FCVKKRPK
+325 
-333 KAVRVPNLNAV
+333 
-344 AALRVLPKKVIIE
+344 
-357 DEKINYDDALL
+357 
-368 YKLYSQDIEEIESH
+368 
-382 ISRYK
+382 
-387 TVDGIVY
+387 Y
-394 SADMKTLILCPQGK
+394 SADMKTLILCPAGK
-408 TGEVIIPD
+408 TGEVTIPD
-416 GVVRIRKS
+416 GVERIRKQ
-424 AFSNSKIKKVIFPD
+424 AFFGSKISKVVFPD
-438 TMQTIGDEAFYAC
+438 SLVRLQNEAFYGC
-451 EKLKEIDFGH
+451 ENLKEIDFGN
-461 GITRIGENGNQH
+461 GIEQIGGAKNKH
-473 MFSGCA
+473 IFSGCPVE
-479 FKKITFPPQI
+479 KLIFPPQV
-489 KEIGISAFS
+489 KEIGISAFYS
-498 LCRELEEVIFNEG
+498 CGELKEIIFEEG
-511 LEVIQKEAFQNCQN
+511 LKYIREGAFKNCPKLTEV
-525 LLEINLPASIKKV
+525 NLPESIKNV
-538 GMDAFVCNA
+538 GLDAFVCEIA
-547 RRDKIQDMNIN
+547 REKIQDININ
-558 MTTIPE
+558 LTTIPK
-564 GLALAIIRPGNI
+564 GLGRAIIHPGSMQ
-576 HRTRCINVHID
+576 TPRCVNVHVPNKNETFD
-587 NQDGIFNFVL
+587 FVI
-597 PCSIS
+597 PDCVS
-602 ATASVYGAYSNIV
+602 ATTNGYSEIVTGFNLMASDPEYCKKFHHLKWLNTAFMYASNSR
-615 NVFNQMAYRGHDKK
+615 FK
-629 LWNLKCLETAYLH
+629 
-642 ASYPRYVYVVAYK
+642 YVCAYK
-655 TYRKTKNKY
+655 TYKRTKNELA
-664 TKEFLYH
+664 KEYLIDYQKMAADAIALELTEKDFVDFLRLEFINLGYDEDIVKRLQEQN
-671 WYLYLCW
+671 WTAALAYMLN
-678 EVCLREMCWW
+678 EEKEKDSTGNTFV
-688 HISL
+688 I

>member
-23 TDIEVM
+23 TEIEVM

-206 NVFATVRKS
+206 NVFAAMGKS

-234 KLSNKYIEELESRVS
+234 KLSNRYIEELESRVS

-254 DGIGNYAFEG
+254 DGI
-264 CKAKSAAGLDEMRIA
+264 L
-279 MVQEAAFVNS
+279 
-289 GFLDQP
+289 
-295 FVGGIKCL
+295 
-303 GPFIIDID
+303 
-311 ETADEI
+311 
-317 VLPKSDVS
+317 
-325 FCVKKRPK
+325 
-333 KAVRVPNLNAV
+333 
-344 AALRVLPKKVIIE
+344 
-357 DEKINYDDALL
+357 
-368 YKLYSQDIEEIESH
+368 
-382 ISRYK
+382 
-387 TVDGIVY
+387 Y
-394 SADMKTLILCPQGK
+394 SADMKTLILCPAGK
-408 TGEVIIPD
+408 TGEVTIPD
-416 GVVRIRKS
+416 GVERIRKQ
-424 AFSNSKIKKVIFPD
+424 AFFGSKISKVVFPD
-438 TMQTIGDEAFYAC
+438 SLVRLQNEAFYGC
-451 EKLKEIDFGH
+451 ENLKEIDFGN
-461 GITRIGENGNQH
+461 GIEQIGGAENKH
-473 MFSGCA
+473 IFSGCPVE
-479 FKKITFPPQI
+479 KLIFPPQV
-489 KEIGISAFS
+489 KEIGISAFYS
-498 LCRELEEVIFNEG
+498 CGELKEIIFEEG
-511 LEVIQKEAFQNCQN
+511 LKYIREGAFKNCPKLTEV
-525 LLEINLPASIKKV
+525 NLPESIKNV
-538 GMDAFVCNA
+538 GLDAFVCEIA
-547 RRDKIQDMNIN
+547 REKIQDININ
-558 MTTIPE
+558 LTTIPK
-564 GLALAIIRPGNI
+564 GLGRAIIHPGSMQ
-576 HRTRCINVHID
+576 TPRCVNVHVPNKNETFD
-587 NQDGIFNFVL
+587 FVI
-597 PCSIS
+597 PDCVS
-602 ATASVYGAYSNIV
+602 ATTNGYSEIVTGFNLMASDPEYCKKFHHLKWLNTAFMYASNSR
-615 NVFNQMAYRGHDKK
+615 FK
-629 LWNLKCLETAYLH
+629 
-642 ASYPRYVYVVAYK
+642 YVCAYK
-655 TYRKTKNKY
+655 TYKRTKNELA
-664 TKEFLYH
+664 KEYLIDYQKMAADAIALELTEKDFVDFLRLEFINLGYDEDIVKRLQEQN
-671 WYLYLCW
+671 WTAALAYMLN
-678 EVCLREMCWW
+678 EEKEKDSTGNTFV
-688 HISL
+688 I

>member
-74 FPNVKRVQ
+74 FPNVKWVQ

-206 NVFATVRKS
+206 NVFAAMGKS

-234 KLSNKYIEELESRVS
+234 KLSNRYIEELESRVS

-254 DGIGNYAFEG
+254 DGI
-264 CKAKSAAGLDEMRIA
+264 L
-279 MVQEAAFVNS
+279 
-289 GFLDQP
+289 
-295 FVGGIKCL
+295 
-303 GPFIIDID
+303 
-311 ETADEI
+311 
-317 VLPKSDVS
+317 
-325 FCVKKRPK
+325 
-333 KAVRVPNLNAV
+333 
-344 AALRVLPKKVIIE
+344 
-357 DEKINYDDALL
+357 
-368 YKLYSQDIEEIESH
+368 
-382 ISRYK
+382 
-387 TVDGIVY
+387 Y
-394 SADMKTLILCPQGK
+394 SADMKTLILCPAGK
-408 TGEVIIPD
+408 TGEVTIPD
-416 GVVRIRKS
+416 GVERIRKQ
-424 AFSNSKIKKVIFPD
+424 AFFGSKISKVVFPD
-438 TMQTIGDEAFYAC
+438 SLVRLQNEAFYGC
-451 EKLKEIDFGH
+451 ENLKEIDFGN
-461 GITRIGENGNQH
+461 GIEQIGGAENKH
-473 MFSGCA
+473 IFSGCPVE
-479 FKKITFPPQI
+479 KLIFPPQV
-489 KEIGISAFS
+489 KEIGISAFYS
-498 LCRELEEVIFNEG
+498 CGELKEIIFEEG
-511 LEVIQKEAFQNCQN
+511 LKYIREGAFKNCPKLTEV
-525 LLEINLPASIKKV
+525 NLPESIKNV
-538 GMDAFVCNA
+538 GLDAFVCEIA
-547 RRDKIQDMNIN
+547 REKIQDININ
-558 MTTIPE
+558 LTTIPK
-564 GLALAIIRPGNI
+564 GLGRAIIHPGSMQ
-576 HRTRCINVHID
+576 TPRCVNVHVPNKNETFD
-587 NQDGIFNFVL
+587 FVI
-597 PCSIS
+597 PDCVS
-602 ATASVYGAYSNIV
+602 ATTNGYSEIVTGFNLMASDPEYCKKFHHLKWLNTAFMYASNSR
-615 NVFNQMAYRGHDKK
+615 FK
-629 LWNLKCLETAYLH
+629 
-642 ASYPRYVYVVAYK
+642 YVCAYK
-655 TYRKTKNKY
+655 TYKRTKNELA
-664 TKEFLYH
+664 KEYLIDYQKMAADAIALELTEKDFVDFLRLEFINLGYDEDIVKRLQEQN
-671 WYLYLCW
+671 WTAALAYMLN
-678 EVCLREMCWW
+678 EEKEKDSTGNTFV
-688 HISL
+688 I

>member
-161 IGGIKCLGPFII
+161 IGGVKCLGPFII

-206 NVFATVRKS
+206 NVFAAMGKS

-234 KLSNKYIEELESRVS
+234 KLSNRYIEELESRVS

-254 DGIGNYAFEG
+254 DGI
-264 CKAKSAAGLDEMRIA
+264 L
-279 MVQEAAFVNS
+279 
-289 GFLDQP
+289 
-295 FVGGIKCL
+295 
-303 GPFIIDID
+303 
-311 ETADEI
+311 
-317 VLPKSDVS
+317 
-325 FCVKKRPK
+325 
-333 KAVRVPNLNAV
+333 
-344 AALRVLPKKVIIE
+344 
-357 DEKINYDDALL
+357 
-368 YKLYSQDIEEIESH
+368 
-382 ISRYK
+382 
-387 TVDGIVY
+387 Y
-394 SADMKTLILCPQGK
+394 SADMKTLILCPAGK
-408 TGEVIIPD
+408 TGEVTIPD
-416 GVVRIRKS
+416 GVERIRKQ
-424 AFSNSKIKKVIFPD
+424 AFFGSKISKVVFPD
-438 TMQTIGDEAFYAC
+438 SLVRLQNEAFYGC
-451 EKLKEIDFGH
+451 ENLKEIDFGN
-461 GITRIGENGNQH
+461 GIEQIGGAENKH
-473 MFSGCA
+473 IFSGCPVE
-479 FKKITFPPQI
+479 KLIFPPQV
-489 KEIGISAFS
+489 KEIGISAFYS
-498 LCRELEEVIFNEG
+498 CGELKEIIFEEG
-511 LEVIQKEAFQNCQN
+511 LKYIREGAFKNCPKLTEV
-525 LLEINLPASIKKV
+525 NLPESIKNV
-538 GMDAFVCNA
+538 GLDAFVCEIA
-547 RRDKIQDMNIN
+547 REKIQDININ
-558 MTTIPE
+558 LTTIPK
-564 GLALAIIRPGNI
+564 GLGRAIIHPGSMQ
-576 HRTRCINVHID
+576 TPRCVNVHVPNKNETFD
-587 NQDGIFNFVL
+587 FVI
-597 PCSIS
+597 PDCVS
-602 ATASVYGAYSNIV
+602 ATTNGYSEIVTGFNLMASDPEYCKKFHHLKWLNTAFMYASNSR
-615 NVFNQMAYRGHDKK
+615 FK
-629 LWNLKCLETAYLH
+629 
-642 ASYPRYVYVVAYK
+642 YVCAYK
-655 TYRKTKNKY
+655 TYKRTKNELA
-664 TKEFLYH
+664 KEYLIDYQKMAADAIALELTEKDFVDFLRLEFINLGYDEDIVKRLQEQN
-671 WYLYLCW
+671 WTAALAYMLN
-678 EVCLREMCWW
+678 EEKEKDSTGNTFV
-688 HISL
+688 I

>member
-74 FPNVKRVQ
+74 FPNVKRVQPNVKRVQ

-206 NVFATVRKS
+206 NVFAAMGKS

-234 KLSNKYIEELESRVS
+234 KLSNRYIEELESRVS

-254 DGIGNYAFEG
+254 DGI
-264 CKAKSAAGLDEMRIA
+264 L
-279 MVQEAAFVNS
+279 
-289 GFLDQP
+289 
-295 FVGGIKCL
+295 
-303 GPFIIDID
+303 
-311 ETADEI
+311 
-317 VLPKSDVS
+317 
-325 FCVKKRPK
+325 
-333 KAVRVPNLNAV
+333 
-344 AALRVLPKKVIIE
+344 
-357 DEKINYDDALL
+357 
-368 YKLYSQDIEEIESH
+368 
-382 ISRYK
+382 
-387 TVDGIVY
+387 Y
-394 SADMKTLILCPQGK
+394 SADMKTLILCPAGK
-408 TGEVIIPD
+408 TGEVTIPD
-416 GVVRIRKS
+416 GVERIRKQ
-424 AFSNSKIKKVIFPD
+424 AFFGSKISKVVFPD
-438 TMQTIGDEAFYAC
+438 SLVRLQNEAFYGC
-451 EKLKEIDFGH
+451 ENLKEIDFGN
-461 GITRIGENGNQH
+461 GIEQIGGAENKH
-473 MFSGCA
+473 IFSGCPVE
-479 FKKITFPPQI
+479 KLIFPPQV
-489 KEIGISAFS
+489 KEIGISAFYS
-498 LCRELEEVIFNEG
+498 CGELKEIIFEEG
-511 LEVIQKEAFQNCQN
+511 LKYIREGAFKNCPKLTEV
-525 LLEINLPASIKKV
+525 NLPESIKNV
-538 GMDAFVCNA
+538 GLDAFVCEIA
-547 RRDKIQDMNIN
+547 REKIQDININ
-558 MTTIPE
+558 LTTIPK
-564 GLALAIIRPGNI
+564 GLGRAIIHPRSMQTP
-576 HRTRCINVHID
+576 RCVNVHVPNKNETFD
-587 NQDGIFNFVL
+587 FVI
-597 PCSIS
+597 PDCVS
-602 ATASVYGAYSNIV
+602 ATTNGYSEIVTGFNLMASDPEYCKKFHHLKWLNTAFMYASNSR
-615 NVFNQMAYRGHDKK
+615 FK
-629 LWNLKCLETAYLH
+629 
-642 ASYPRYVYVVAYK
+642 YVCAYK
-655 TYRKTKNKY
+655 TYKRTKNELA
-664 TKEFLYH
+664 KEYLIDYQKMAADAIALELTEKDFVDFLRLEFINLGYDEDIVKRLQEQN
-671 WYLYLCW
+671 WTAALAYMLN
-678 EVCLREMCWW
+678 EEKEKDSTGNTFV
-688 HISL
+688 I